1 MSLPQPP
8 TSTKRKTLT
17 AYVSVWVVLGGF
29 ALAYLT
35 LLGLRPDALAGL
47 SSAGEPDQNVVAL
60 QRDVTRA
67 LGDLDP
73 LRNTLGEMKMD
84 LANVKSG
91 IQAAKNRDVQL
102 AKRLIALEKTSQE
115 ARSNVS
121 DQTNDST
128 APLAPRPTPINRKG
142 AGAAANPQMLNANPA
157 RTNPIDTASVSRQA
171 TAPTATPSSSV
182 AAKTAT
188 LPPAKKKEPVK
199 APVKKV
205 AATKAPA
212 KEPPKAVGVQLAT
225 GPSVASLQLNW
236 SVLAD
241 RNRDALGH
249 LQPRYTTRGKKSNPA
264 YDLVAGPL
272 GSTQQAEIVCKVL
285 GERGHSC
292 KVGAYRGNVLPP
304 T

>member
-8 TSTKRKTLT
+8 ISTKRKTLT
-17 AYVSVWVVLGGF
+17 AYVSIWVVLGGF

-47 SSAGEPDQNVVAL
+47 SPAGDADPNVVAL

-67 LGDLDP
+67 LADLDP
-73 LRNTLGEMKMD
+73 LRNTLGEMKAD
-84 LANVKSG
+84 VANLKTG
-91 IQAAKNRDVQL
+91 FRAAKDRDVQL
-102 AKRLIALEKTSQE
+102 AKRLIALEQPSPGVQD
-115 ARSNVS
+115 NVS
-121 DQTNDST
+121 AQTNDST
-128 APLAPRPTPINRKG
+128 APVAPRPTPINRKG
-142 AGAAANPQMLNANPA
+142 AGAAANPQVLNA
-157 RTNPIDTASVSRQA
+157 NPIDTASVSRQA
-171 TAPTATPSSSV
+171 TAPTATPPSTVAPV
-182 AAKTAT
+182 AAKLT
-188 LPPAKKKEPVK
+188 PAKKKEPVK

-205 AATKAPA
+205 AATMAPA

-225 GPSVASLQLNW
+225 GPSLASLQLNW
-236 SVLAD
+236 SVLTD
-241 RNRDALGH
+241 RNKDALGH
-249 LQPRYTTRGKKSNPA
+249 LQPRYTTRGKQSNPA

-285 GERGHSC
+285 SDRGHAC